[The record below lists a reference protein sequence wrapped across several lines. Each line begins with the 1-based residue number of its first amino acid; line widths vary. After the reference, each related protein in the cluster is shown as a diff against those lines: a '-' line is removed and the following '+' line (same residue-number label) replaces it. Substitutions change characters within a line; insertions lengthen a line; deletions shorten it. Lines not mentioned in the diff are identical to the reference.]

1 MIAGVLL
8 GAVVGAILG
17 LTGAGGGVLAVPMI
31 MVAYGW
37 TVPQA
42 APVGLIAVAAA
53 AAVGA
58 YTGWRLGL
66 VRYRAAALMGVTGT
80 LASPLGLWL
89 GHYLP
94 ARVLDGLFAA
104 VMVLVAGRMLR
115 HTLRRQPLGEL
126 LDDDAAGEHLC
137 ALHPQTGRVLWT
149 PRTGAVIAGIGAGT
163 GVLSGLLG
171 IGGGFVIVPG
181 LIAATA
187 MPLINAIGS
196 SLVSVTAF
204 GATTAA
210 SYAWS
215 GLVDWPLAF
224 MFVAGGA
231 AGGLVGTRMARH
243 LAGHKNALTR
253 IFSGI
258 VIVVGIYVITRS
270 LLG

>member
-115 HTLRRQPLGEL
+115 QALRRQPLGEL
-126 LDDDAAGEHLC
+126 LDDDVRAERLC
-137 ALHPQTGRVLWT
+137 ALHPQTGRMLWT

-171 IGGGFVIVPG
+171 IGGGFVIVPA
-181 LIAATA
+181 LTAVTPLSMNSAVATSLMTIA
-187 MPLINAIGS
+187 
-196 SLVSVTAF
+196 
-204 GATTAA
+204 
-210 SYAWS
+210 
-215 GLVDWPLAF
+215 
-224 MFVAGGA
+224 
-231 AGGLVGTRMARH
+231 LVGTGTVLNASFTGPGLPWMRALPFAAGS
-243 LAGHKNALTR
+243 LAGMLVARAFAHRL
-253 IFSGI
+253 SGPRLQQGFA
-258 VIVVGIYVITRS
+258 VVMLAVAAG
-270 LLG
+270 LGGRAMGLW